1 MSAKRPPYRTALAV
15 WGGCGEPILCKDLTA
30 AIRRPLGTV
39 KAALS
44 WLAQYGYLERVYLAG
59 RRVKW
64 VRRAPLPPASGMPE
78 DQTRTGE
85 PWDFSALLEVMPL
98 SRITADRVRRLRE
111 LERTRLPTVVHHMPQ
126 APKVEALRR
135 IA

>member
-15 WGGCGEPILCKDLTA
+15 WGGCGEPIMCRDLTA

-44 WLAQYGYLERVYLAG
+44 WLAQYGYLERVYLPG

-64 VRRAPLPPASGMPE
+64 VRRAPLPPASAMPE

-85 PWDFSALLEVMPL
+85 PWDFGALLEVMPL

-111 LERTRLPTVVHHMPQ
+111 LKRTRLPTVVHHMPQ
-126 APKVEALRR
+126 QPKVEALRR